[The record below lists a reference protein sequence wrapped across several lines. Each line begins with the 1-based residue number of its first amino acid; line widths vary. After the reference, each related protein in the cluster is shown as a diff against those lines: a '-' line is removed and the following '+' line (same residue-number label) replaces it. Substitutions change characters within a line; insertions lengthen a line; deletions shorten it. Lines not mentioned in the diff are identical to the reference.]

1 MTVQIATMTIPDAVP
16 GRQHGATIAAPS
28 ITVRTARADE
38 AAAIH
43 ALIEDH
49 ADEGHLLPRTLAE
62 LTARRA
68 RFVVAVTGAR
78 VVGCAELAPL
88 SGAVA
93 EVRSL
98 VVHRDARRDGVGRQL
113 VGELVRRARVQ
124 GFDTVS
130 AFTHGPAYFI
140 RMGFS
145 IVPHAWM
152 REKIV
157 ADCQSCALFR
167 RCGQHAVVLS
177 LTEAGRGGRLVRS
190 PFQP

>member
-1 MTVQIATMTIPDAVP
+1 MNVQTATMTIPEAVP
-16 GRQHGATIAAPS
+16 GLLDGDAIATVP
-28 ITVRTARADE
+28 TTLRTARVDD

-62 LTARRA
+62 LTTRSA
-68 RFVVAVTGAR
+68 RFVVAVAGAR

-88 SGAVA
+88 SSAVA

-98 VVHRDARRDGVGRQL
+98 VVHRDARLDGVGRRL
-113 VGELVRRARVQ
+113 VQELVRRARVQ

-130 AFTHGPAYFI
+130 AFTHSPAYFI

-167 RCGQHAVVLS
+167 HCGQQAVVLS
-177 LTEAGRGGRLVRS
+177 LTEAGRGGRPVRS
-190 PFQP
+190 